1 MARWSCPSRSPGRS
15 RVLTDYQKIP
25 IPLMF
30 IAVNQMGAESPEG
43 YLEFSI
49 EAPPPPSHVD
59 IEQGFFAVTMIPRL
73 AAITN
78 VSTQFDFWTSGEA
91 KLPIHPLQLLR
102 EMPAERELVPHGPAI
117 SYRQVTPITGTSGR
131 LTLSVHQHSLKCRH
145 YARWIPVN

>member
-1 MARWSCPSRSPGRS
+1 MARWSCPSSPGTFTRLNGLPKDTYTAH
-15 RVLTDYQKIP
+15 V
-25 IPLMF
+25 

-78 VSTQFDFWTSGEA
+78 VSTQFDFWTSGG
-91 KLPIHPLQLLR
+91 KTPRYIHFN
-102 EMPAERELVPHGPAI
+102 
-117 SYRQVTPITGTSGR
+117 
-131 LTLSVHQHSLKCRH
+131 C
-145 YARWIPVN
+145 